1 MKIKKFDTKKKIL
14 IVGEIGNN
22 HEGCFETAKK
32 LINMAAKA
40 GVDAVKFQTYKTEKF
55 ISIDDRKNFK
65 KFKKFELSFSQFRK
79 LKSYANQKKLLF
91 ISSALDLES
100 ASFLIKN
107 SDAIK
112 VASSDND
119 FSLLYRKILKSKK
132 PLIIS
137 TGFLN
142 SNDINNLIRRLIKIR
157 RSDITVLHC
166 VSCYPTEKKEV
177 NLLSIR
183 NMKNNF
189 GVEYGYSDHT
199 IGVEAC
205 LCAASLGARIIE
217 KHITLDKDFSNF
229 RDHKLSSD
237 YNELR
242 ELVKQI
248 RKIELILGNKFKKIQ
263 KGENRILKAVRR
275 KPFALKKINKN
286 EKFTEKNLNFLRS
299 PISFKKTDIN
309 KLINKKSKKIFR
321 INQMIDY

>member
-1 MKIKKFDTKKKIL
+1 MKIKNFDTKKKIL

-22 HEGCFETAKK
+22 HEGCFKTAKK

-55 ISIDDRKNFK
+55 ILINDKKNFK
-65 KFKKFELSFSQFRK
+65 KFKKFEFSFSQFRK

-119 FSLLYRKILKSKK
+119 FSLLYKKILKSKK

-142 SNDINNLIRRLIKIR
+142 SNDINNLIRKLAKIR
-157 RSDITVLHC
+157 RSNITVLHC

-177 NLLSIR
+177 NLSSIR

-217 KHITLDKDFSNF
+217 KHITLDKNFSNF

-237 YNELR
+237 YKELK

-248 RKIELILGNKFKKIQ
+248 RKIELILGNKFKNIQ

-275 KPFALKKINKN
+275 KPYASKIIKKND
-286 EKFTEKNLNFLRS
+286 KFTEKNLNFLRS
-299 PISFKKTDIN
+299 SISFKKTDIN
-309 KLINKKSKKIFR
+309 KLIDKKSKKNFR
-321 INQMIDY
+321 INQIIDY

>member
-79 LKSYANQKKLLF
+79 LKYYANQKKLLF

-142 SNDINNLIRRLIKIR
+142 SNDINNLMRRLIKIR

-275 KPFALKKINKN
+275 KPFASKKIKKN
-286 EKFTEKNLNFLRS
+286 DKFTEKNLNFLRS
-299 PISFKKTDIN
+299 SISFKKTDIN